1 MISGMEALREI
12 ENAANLARSQES
24 GNDVALRSANDRL
37 AKLRTDRTGLVRQF
51 AKVRLDLVQK
61 EGLVNQLEAAERRA
75 LDLINETRAAL
86 DKLTARQ
93 TDAQAKHLQA
103 ESDRHA
109 HADEVAKLISS
120 LEELQ
125 ARVEPQ
131 VRGTTGWIAQKGV
144 VDRSE
149 SVWSAADKKAVQAET
164 DRETKR
170 KPYEADPLFIY
181 LWKRG
186 FGTAQYRA
194 SHLVSFLD
202 GKVAELVGFAAA
214 RTNYGMLNE
223 IPARLREHAERC
235 RVDLEAERAKLVAI
249 EHDGLKQ
256 AGSEAIEAKLVAAR
270 AALGDADSRLAQADA
285 ALKTLDQERAKLLA
299 DGENSTYQ
307 RAIDIM
313 AEADHRLPVRDLHR
327 LAAETRSR
335 EDEAIVTQI
344 DAVDARATAAE
355 RQVDDLRA
363 KAKELARRR
372 AEIEAQ
378 RDAFRKR
385 GYDNPMGQFGNEQ
398 VIGQVLGGLLQGVV
412 QGAVLGQVIQGG
424 YSQRQPRA
432 DGGFGGQGGFTF
444 PGMGGGDSPPGVWID
459 RGQPG
464 GNWGPPSGRFGGDD
478 SFRTG
483 GTF

>member
-1 MISGMEALREI
+1 
-12 ENAANLARSQES
+12 
-24 GNDVALRSANDRL
+24 
-37 AKLRTDRTGLVRQF
+37 LVRQF

-61 EGLVNQLEAAERRA
+61 EGLVNQLDAAERRA
-75 LDLINETRAAL
+75 IDLINETRAAL
-86 DKLTARQ
+86 DQLTARQ
-93 TDAQAKHLQA
+93 SEAQAKHLQA
-103 ESDRHA
+103 EADRHA
-109 HADEVAKLISS
+109 RADEVTKLLSS

-131 VRGTTGWIAQKGV
+131 VRGTTSWIAQKGA
-144 VDRSE
+144 VDRNE
-149 SVWSAADKKAVQAET
+149 AVWSAADKKAAQAEA

-170 KPYEADPLFIY
+170 KPYEADALFIY

-194 SHLVSFLD
+194 NHLVSFLD
-202 GKVAELVGFAAA
+202 GKVAELVGFQAA
-214 RTNYGMLNE
+214 RANYAMLNE

-235 RVDLEAERAKLVAI
+235 RADLEGERSKLVAI

-270 AALGDADSRLAQADA
+270 AALADADGRLNQADA
-285 ALKTLDQERAKLLA
+285 ALKTLDQERSKLLL

-307 RAIDIM
+307 RAIDIV
-313 AEADHRLPVRDLHR
+313 AEADSRLAPQDLHR
-327 LAAETRSR
+327 LAAQTRSS
-335 EDEAIVTQI
+335 EDESIATQI
-344 DAVDARATAAE
+344 EAVDARAAAAE
-355 RQVDDLRA
+355 KQVGDLRA
-363 KAKELARRR
+363 KATELARRR

-378 RDAFRKR
+378 RDAFRRR
-385 GYDNPMGQFGNEQ
+385 GYDNPMGQFSNEQ
-398 VIGQVLGGLLQGVV
+398 VIGQVLGGILEGVV
-412 QGAVLGQVIQGG
+412 KGAVLGQVVSGG

-444 PGMGGGDSPPGVWID
+444 PGRGGTGGPPGGWIE

-464 GNWGPPSGRFGGDD
+464 GNWGPPSGASGGDD
-478 SFRTG
+478 SFKTG